1 MPGKNYTKLM
11 KKEVTNQ
18 WHELLPCMEIEGN
31 MSLMN
36 ILGPI
41 VVGILLE
48 IGSNKNMYYPTLYIH
63 NLANNIGFVS
73 TSLNITD
80 NFNYVTTVSKPDK
93 YMKIAEALK
102 NKAIV
107 PIEGDIHINELLDRL
122 KEAYSNLYH
131 SDKIC
136 IIETVLYLAGWSGN
150 ESIIKESVVFAN
162 EKIKQLSTL
171 TEEDKDKVFSKIF
184 EEIKEPEKIR
194 KTVEEQI
201 IELKL
206 DKLPRRSILL

>member
-1 MPGKNYTKLM
+1 MPGKNYTKSM

-18 WHELLPCMEIEGN
+18 WHEIFPCMEIEEN

-41 VVGILLE
+41 VVGIFLK

-63 NLANNIGFVS
+63 NLATNIGFVS
-73 TSLNITD
+73 TSLCITD

-93 YMKIAEALK
+93 YIKIAEALK

-107 PIEGDIHINELLDRL
+107 PIEGDIHINELLYRL
-122 KEAYSNLYH
+122 KESYNHLYH

-150 ESIIKESVVFAN
+150 ESIIKDSVDFAK
-162 EKIKQLSTL
+162 ERIKQISTL
-171 TEEDKDKVFSKIF
+171 TEEDKNKIFSKIF

-194 KTVEEQI
+194 KTVEDQI

-206 DKLPRRSILL
+206 DKFPRRNILL